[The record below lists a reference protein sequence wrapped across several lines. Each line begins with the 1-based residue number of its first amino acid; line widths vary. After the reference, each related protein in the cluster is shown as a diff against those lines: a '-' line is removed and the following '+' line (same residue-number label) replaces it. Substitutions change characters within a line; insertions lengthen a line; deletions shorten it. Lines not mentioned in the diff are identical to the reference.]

1 MNAGAYTL
9 LLVGSTQRA
18 LRAEQL
24 LQEAGIACKLIPVP
38 RQIRSDCGLCLRVA
52 HADSAAALQ
61 VLRAAGLDEVT
72 AHDL

>member
-38 RQIRSDCGLCLRVA
+38 RRVHSDCGLCLRVA
-52 HADSAAALQ
+52 RADRAAALEA
-61 VLRAAGLDEVT
+61 LCAAGLDEVT